1 MNPQLE
7 EGYDWIKKIF
17 NFMRLS
23 YEKEDNQLIHDSIEK
38 AIVFRGTNFWILIFA
53 IFIAS
58 VGLNMNSP
66 AVVIGAMLISPLM
79 GPINGVGYSV
89 ATYNFDLFKRSLKN
103 YGFAVLGGLGASTLY
118 FLISPIHA
126 EHSELL
132 SRTSPTIYDVF
143 IAMFGGLAGI
153 VAICSKNKGNVIPG
167 VAIATALMP
176 PLCTAGFG
184 LSEGNM
190 NYFLG
195 AMYLFLIN
203 SVFIALSAMLVSQLL
218 RLPKRSFLLSREI
231 KNTNIVVGIVILLT
245 VIPSVYLGITLVRKE
260 KFIKLAD
267 AFVSVVD
274 NWEGKYLLNDEIN
287 GDLRTIKLAYVGNEI
302 DKESRRRLTQKAKD
316 MGLTD
321 FTISIEQ
328 GFQSDLVESD
338 RDNQQRIE
346 RLQTELVD
354 VLETIEVNQTKLDSL
369 STQSTLGKDLL
380 KEINAILP
388 QIKGCSITH
397 SPYFSMDSDEQNQ
410 MVPTVFFTI
419 DDEVSDS
426 EKDGIRRWL
435 KQKLKSDYVMLSF
448 RSIE

>member
-1 MNPQLE
+1 
-7 EGYDWIKKIF
+7 
-17 NFMRLS
+17 MRLS
-23 YEKEDNQLIHDSIEK
+23 YEKEDSQLIHESIEK

-103 YGFAVLGGLGASTLY
+103 YGFAVLGGLVASTLY
-118 FLISPIHA
+118 FYISPIHV

-184 LSEGNM
+184 LAEGNM
-190 NYFLG
+190 TFFLG

-218 RLPKRSFLLSREI
+218 KLPKRSFLLSREI
-231 KNTNIVVGIVILLT
+231 KNTNILVGVVILIT

-260 KFIKLAD
+260 KFVKSAGV
-267 AFVSVVD
+267 FVTEVCD
-274 NWEGKYLLNDEIN
+274 WEGNYLLKDEVN

-302 DKESRRRLTQKAKD
+302 SKASQKRLKERAKK
-316 MGLTD
+316 MGLPDAVIT
-321 FTISIEQ
+321 IEQ
-328 GFQSDLVESD
+328 GFQTDLEESD
-338 RDNQQRIE
+338 RDHQKQLD
-346 RLQTELVD
+346 RLQSEV
-354 VLETIEVNQTKLDSL
+354 VNVRESMKVNQDKLDSL
-369 STQSTLGKDLL
+369 ATQPTLGKDLL
-380 KEINAILP
+380 KEISAILP
-388 QIKGCSITH
+388 QIKGCSITTE
-397 SPYFSMDSDEQNQ
+397 PYFTMDSDEDSSI
-410 MVPTVFFTI
+410 PSVFFAI
-419 DDEVSDS
+419 DDEVSES
-426 EKDGIRRWL
+426 EKEGIERWL
-435 KQKLKSDYVMLSF
+435 VQKLGSDYIILNF
-448 RSIE
+448 RHL

>member
-1 MNPQLE
+1 
-7 EGYDWIKKIF
+7 
-17 NFMRLS
+17 MRLS
-23 YEKEDNQLIHDSIEK
+23 YEKEDSQLIHDSIEK

-143 IAMFGGLAGI
+143 IAMFGGLAGV

-267 AFVSVVD
+267 SFVSVVD
-274 NWEGKYLLNDEIN
+274 NWEGKFLLNDEIN

-302 DKESRRRLTQKAKD
+302 DKESRKRLTQKAKD

-321 FTISIEQ
+321 FEISIEQ
-328 GFQSDLVESD
+328 GFQSDLLESD

-354 VLETIEVNQTKLDSL
+354 VLQTIEVNQTKLDSI
-369 STQSTLGKDLL
+369 SSQSALGKDLL

-397 SPYFSMDSDEQNQ
+397 SPYFSMDSENHKQT
-410 MVPTVFFTI
+410 VPTVFFTI
-419 DDEVSDS
+419 DDDVSAS
-426 EKDGIRRWL
+426 EEDGIRRWL
-435 KQKLKSDYVMLSF
+435 RQKLKSDHVMLSF
-448 RSIE
+448 RKLEVGND

>member
-1 MNPQLE
+1 
-7 EGYDWIKKIF
+7 
-17 NFMRLS
+17 MRLS
-23 YEKEDNQLIHDSIEK
+23 YEKEESQLIHDSIEK

-103 YGFAVLGGLGASTLY
+103 YGFAVVGGLTASTLY
-118 FLISPIHA
+118 FLISPIHV

-184 LSEGNM
+184 ISEGNL

-218 RLPKRSFLLSREI
+218 KLPKRSFLLSREI

-260 KFIKLAD
+260 KFTKLAD
-267 AFVSVVD
+267 SFVNKVD
-274 NWEGKYLLNDEIN
+274 HWEGNYLLNDDIN
-287 GDLRTIKLAYVGNEI
+287 GDLRTIKLAYVGKEI
-302 DKESRRRLTQKAKD
+302 DKESLSRLREKAKD

-321 FTISIEQ
+321 AKITIEQ

-338 RDNQQRIE
+338 RDNQKQIE
-346 RLQTELVD
+346 RLQEEVVE
-354 VLETIEVNQTKLDSL
+354 VLETIGDNQNRIDSL
-369 STQSTLGKDLL
+369 ATPPVVGKKLL
-380 KEINAILP
+380 KEISAILP
-388 QIKGCSITH
+388 QIKGCSITKE
-397 SPYFSMDSDEQNQ
+397 PYFSVDSEEDQTI
-410 MVPTVFFTI
+410 PSVFFTV
-419 DDEVSDS
+419 DGDVSDK
-426 EKDGIRRWL
+426 EKEGIERWLSQKFGCKYVLLNIRR
-435 KQKLKSDYVMLSF
+435 
-448 RSIE
+448 I